1 MRLIRRQEGFVKS
14 VLCLAFLA
22 FLVYSGIQFGLPYY
36 RYSGFKNETRDIVR
50 IGLGDTEKIKSR
62 IYNAA
67 MELKVPVEA
76 EDIKVTIKDPNVHV
90 RTEWTEDVDIL
101 GIYQRTLYFYIDI
114 ED

>member
-1 MRLIRRQEGFVKS
+1 MRLLSRQEGFVKP

-62 IYNAA
+62 IYNVASD
-67 MELKVPVEA
+67 LKVPIDA
-76 EDIKVTIKDPNVHV
+76 GDIKVTIKDQTVHV

-101 GIYQRTLYFYIDI
+101 GVYQKTLYFYIDI